1 MTWQDVWDVDGVSAS
16 WCAAALDGSL
26 VVGYGADEL
35 VTPAS
40 VMKVQVALTAASLI
54 GSGELDGMAR
64 CRLPVQPR
72 TPGPVGLSLM
82 ADEVEMSVR
91 DLLVPMLTVSDNV
104 AADALIRIVGLE
116 AVNATTARLG
126 LSRTCITSD
135 LQSMLEEMAREAGF
149 SDYAALAAHDPVADG
164 PPHAAE
170 VRTRLARTS
179 ALDPGRGSR
188 TTPREMAELLR
199 GIWTNGAGPPAAC
212 ARVRSL
218 MARQLTRQRIAS
230 GFGIGYT
237 VAAKSGGLMGIVRN
251 EVGVVTDPAGAAY
264 AVAIFTRC
272 DPDLPTDLPAIDT
285 AIGRLARRL
294 VNQLQQT

>member
-1 MTWQDVWDVDGVSAS
+1 MTSQDVWDVDGVSAS

-26 VVGYGADEL
+26 AVGHGADEL
-35 VTPAS
+35 VTPGS

-54 GSGELDGMAR
+54 GSGELHGMAR
-64 CRLPVQPR
+64 CRLPAQPR

-91 DLLVPMLTVSDNV
+91 
-104 AADALIRIVGLE
+104 
-116 AVNATTARLG
+116 
-126 LSRTCITSD
+126 
-135 LQSMLEEMAREAGF
+135 
-149 SDYAALAAHDPVADG
+149 
-164 PPHAAE
+164 
-170 VRTRLARTS
+170 
-179 ALDPGRGSR
+179 
-188 TTPREMAELLR
+188 
-199 GIWTNGAGPPAAC
+199 GIWTNRAGPPAAC

-230 GFGIGYT
+230 GFGSGFT

-251 EVGVVTDPAGAAY
+251 EVGVVTDPAGASY

-272 DPDLPTDLPAIDT
+272 GPDLPADFPAIDT